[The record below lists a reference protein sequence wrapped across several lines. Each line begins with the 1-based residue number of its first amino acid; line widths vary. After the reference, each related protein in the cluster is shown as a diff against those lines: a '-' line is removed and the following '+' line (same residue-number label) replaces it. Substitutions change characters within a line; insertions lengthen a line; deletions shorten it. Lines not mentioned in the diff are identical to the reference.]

1 MHFNTRI
8 LATLL
13 ICAFAQAAMPARA
26 EILLSPTVTVR
37 ATYDDSTLGKGE
49 SDGELALSPAAT
61 LDVRGEA
68 SRAVVRARLDAYRYL
83 DHDEYARENA
93 QVSAD
98 LSRSPSARLDL
109 RLAGRWSR
117 DHTVEDEF
125 EESGV
130 TTEKVARNT
139 WSASPGLT
147 FRLTERDELSVDATG
162 TLVDYELSAYT
173 DYWLTGLTASW
184 SRALADGLWRVV
196 VQGGGQVYGFDRT
209 DGDTDQQ
216 VLSLLAGVAWKATEL
231 LEFQAMAGV
240 SHTSS
245 EVTFDRYPQLDSDD
259 DQTTFSGSVSA
270 TWTDLVWRLTLSA
283 DRAQS
288 PSTYGE
294 LITRD
299 RLRLAFGRNLSERL
313 YAGLSGA
320 FYISKTAGLVQ
331 DEDTRIWTLGPTLRF
346 RLTETTTIDAGC
358 TFIHEDDR
366 ESGRS
371 TDRTKAYVGVTV
383 GWPGEW

>member
-1 MHFNTRI
+1 
-8 LATLL
+8 
-13 ICAFAQAAMPARA
+13 
-26 EILLSPTVTVR
+26 
-37 ATYDDSTLGKGE
+37 
-49 SDGELALSPAAT
+49 
-61 LDVRGEA
+61 
-68 SRAVVRARLDAYRYL
+68 
-83 DHDEYARENA
+83 
-93 QVSAD
+93 
-98 LSRSPSARLDL
+98 
-109 RLAGRWSR
+109 
-117 DHTVEDEF
+117 
-125 EESGV
+125 
-130 TTEKVARNT
+130 
-139 WSASPGLT
+139 
-147 FRLTERDELSVDATG
+147 
-162 TLVDYELSAYT
+162 
-173 DYWLTGLTASW
+173 
-184 SRALADGLWRVV
+184 
-196 VQGGGQVYGFDRT
+196 
-209 DGDTDQQ
+209 
-216 VLSLLAGVAWKATEL
+216 
-231 LEFQAMAGV
+231 MAGV

-245 EVTFDRYPQLDSDD
+245 DVTFEGYPQLDSDD

-294 LITRD
+294 LVTRD

-331 DEDTRIWTLGPTLRF
+331 DESSRTWTLGPALRF
-346 RLTETTTIDAGC
+346 RLTEDTTIDAGC